1 MKNGKFRIIFFSF
14 VILIFLGCATKTE
27 PIFMS
32 VNSPKL
38 KFADQGFIK
47 KGLGYKEIVIYKDGI
62 EPVRFVIK
70 NSYICIQNQCFDKK
84 SFMKEYKIN
93 YSPDFFDK
101 ILDKKT
107 LDFGTIVKTK
117 NGFIEKD
124 KTRFYLVNKNKVLF
138 KDRQNHIII
147 FIRYLKDIN

>member
-1 MKNGKFRIIFFSF
+1 MENVKFRIIFFSF

-47 KGLGYKEIVIYKDGI
+47 KGFGYKEIVIYKDGI

-84 SFMKEYKIN
+84 RFMKEYKIN

-107 LDFGTIVKTK
+107 LDFGTVVKTK